1 MIELVTKTL
10 KSKTM
15 TCTKMILIRVSLANS
30 MEKNFFK
37 VGIPFPN
44 QYGKREV
51 SVEGGVRP

>member
-1 MIELVTKTL
+1 MSMAL

-30 MEKNFFK
+30 TEKNFFK

-44 QYGKREV
+44 QYGKREG
-51 SVEGGVRP
+51 SVGGGVRP